1 MSEFEKPHGWKSPD
15 PETISYEF
23 GEAKFGDGPND
34 IPANKIG
41 EGEDDYHSRYV
52 SPDSPHGAAK
62 VAEGKGNYG
71 NTDDYKPEKS
81 DKDPSNVGS
90 IDLPVGHIVLEDGI
104 VQGRTYYLVQDI
116 KTSKMYTVVP
126 DLKPGET
133 YKSGM
138 KGDRT
143 SALEDAYRVL
153 SATLPESALAQ
164 LRQRFPESL
173 AM

>member
-1 MSEFEKPHGWKSPD
+1 MSEFEKPYGWSSPD
-15 PETISYEF
+15 PKTVSYEF
-23 GEAKFGDGPND
+23 GEARYGTGPNE
-34 IPANKIG
+34 IPANEIG
-41 EGEDDYHSRYV
+41 VGEDSYHSQYV
-52 SPDSPHGAAK
+52 APDSEHGAAK
-62 VAEGKGNYG
+62 VEQGKGNYG
-71 NTDDYKPEKS
+71 NNEDYKPEKS
-81 DKDPSNVGS
+81 SKDPGNVGS
-90 IDLPVGHIVLEDGI
+90 INLPIGHIVLEDGI

-116 KTSKMYTVVP
+116 QTGKMYTVVP

-173 AM
+173 AT

>member
-1 MSEFEKPHGWKSPD
+1 MSEFEKPHGWESLD
-15 PETISYEF
+15 PETVSYEF
-23 GEAKFGDGPND
+23 GEAKYVD
-34 IPANKIG
+34 IPSNQIG
-41 EGEDDYHSRYV
+41 RGEDDYHSKYV
-52 SPDSPHGAAK
+52 SPDSAHGAAK
-62 VAEGKGNYG
+62 VTGGQGGYG
-71 NTDDYKPEKS
+71 NTDEYKPEKS
-81 DKDPSNVGS
+81 DKDPANVGS
-90 IDLPVGHIVLEDGI
+90 IDLPIGHIVLEDGV

-116 KTSKMYTVVP
+116 KTGKMYTVVP
-126 DLKPGET
+126 NFKPGET

-173 AM
+173 AL